1 MPDLMQQQ
9 KDYASYRL
17 ERAEEDLQS
26 AKELFVDGHYR
37 GANNRAYYAIFHSMR
52 SALALKSVDSSKH
65 SGVIA
70 EFRRLFIKEGIIPVE
85 VSQMIGS
92 AFTIRN
98 ASDYDDMFIASKTE
112 TEEQIANAQYVYEQV
127 KAYVISVIAE

>member
-1 MPDLMQQQ
+1 MPDMMQQQ
-9 KDYASYRL
+9 KDYALYRL

-26 AKELFVDGHYR
+26 AKELFADGHYR

-65 SGVIA
+65 SGVIG
-70 EFRRLFIKEGIIPVE
+70 EFRRLFIKEGFIPVE
-85 VSQMIGS
+85 VSQMVGS

-112 TEEQIANAQYVYEQV
+112 TEEQIANAQYVYDQV
-127 KAYVISVIAE
+127 KAYVISAVEE

>member
-1 MPDLMQQQ
+1 MLDIMQQQ
-9 KDYASYRL
+9 KDYALYRL

-70 EFRRLFIKEGIIPVE
+70 EFRRLFVKEGLIPVE
-85 VSQMIGS
+85 VSQMVGS

-127 KAYVISVIAE
+127 KAYVISVIEE